1 MHIQLLLLFILL
13 LLLFLISRK
22 IINLIYTFFLFVFRS
37 RKFAIGI
44 LSVILLPGTF
54 IHELSHLLMA
64 TLLRVQVGKLSVCP
78 KIEDSEEVLIGHMEV
93 GKADPFR
100 LTLVGIAPMITGL
113 SIIYLIGK
121 IFMQNIP
128 LTIPYTLNPIRLLGF
143 YLLLV
148 TCQTMFSSRK
158 DLKSLIIVGPVIII
172 IAASLYF
179 AGIRLFFNEAL
190 NTTLLTVLN
199 NLNLYLLLA
208 NLANLSVLILF
219 GLIIYIGNKITVIR

>member
-1 MHIQLLLLFILL
+1 MLNKLIFSFILIFFLFIL
-13 LLLFLISRK
+13 SRK
-22 IINLIYTFFLFVFRS
+22 ITGLIYTFFLFVFRS

-54 IHELSHLLMA
+54 VHEMSHLIIA
-64 TLLRVQVGKLSVCP
+64 TLLRVPVGKLSVYP
-78 KIEDSEEVLIGHMEV
+78 KIEDDGGVLVGHLEV

-121 IFMQNIP
+121 IFMQNIS
-128 LTIPYTLNPIRLLGF
+128 LTIPYTLNSIRLLGF